1 MPTWRVNS
9 YSYPN
14 PFQNSAAGQTAARAQ
29 AAWEMFESFAERTGY
44 GSVKTYWEN
53 HPSRPVQ
60 PHAVESWKATFEEFG
75 LLYVLSRSDA
85 VVITPGGQQLLAAA
99 AADDEREFAWTALN
113 LILRYP
119 VRGEAGRRSRGD
131 DFEQSD
137 LLLYW
142 YLHAALVELDG
153 FSQQELFRV
162 LAHVFRRSEAQ
173 AAVDLVRQLRAGT
186 ADISQY
192 PDPSGGASGGVYNAL
207 NQVLNHGS
215 LNHMLFTSSKED
227 SRYFADTRENWW
239 FVRDEYRDLIELAL
253 GGQVQPLPAGCAAQ
267 ASLMQRMP
275 AAPTHGDEQ
284 SYFNY
289 MGAAVTP
296 LAEAQAHAEAAA
308 APTVEYGGEAVFLLT
323 EGQHFTRGE
332 TNHIVGPVHALCV
345 LAEERRVILSDDL
358 QRTYM
363 VEHKELAGNEVVV
376 RIRPAR
382 PIIDPDYV
390 MSLFGGGAD
399 V

>member
-1 MPTWRVNS
+1 
-9 YSYPN
+9 
-14 PFQNSAAGQTAARAQ
+14 
-29 AAWEMFESFAERTGY
+29 MFESFAFASDEQKGY
-44 GSVKTYWEN
+44 RSLKRHWEN
-53 HPSRPVQ
+53 HQSRPVQ

-75 LLYVLSRSDA
+75 LLYVLSRSDD
-85 VVITPGGQQLLAAA
+85 VVITPGGRQLLRAA
-99 AADDEREFAWTALN
+99 AADDKREFAWTALN

-131 DFEQSD
+131 DLEQSD

-162 LAHVFRRSEAQ
+162 LAHVFRQSEAQ
-173 AAVDLVRQLRAGT
+173 AAVHLVRQLRAKS
-186 ADISQY
+186 ARISDY
-192 PDPSGGASGGVYNAL
+192 PDPSGGGSGGVYNAL

-227 SRYFADTRENWW
+227 SRHFADTRENWW

-253 GGQVQPLPAGCAAQ
+253 GGQVQPLPAGCATQ

-275 AAPTHGDEQ
+275 AAPTHADEQ

-289 MGAAVTP
+289 IGAPVTP
-296 LAEAQAHAEAAA
+296 LATARAHAEAVAA
-308 APTVEYGGEAVFLLT
+308 STVEYGGKSVFLLT
-323 EGQHFTRGE
+323 EGQHFTHGE
-332 TNHIVGPVHALCV
+332 ANHIVGPVHALCL

-358 QRTYM
+358 QWTYM

-376 RIRPAR
+376 RIRQAR
-382 PIIDPDYV
+382 PIMDPDYV
-390 MSLFGGGAD
+390 MSLFGGGTD